1 MAYSTGAESI
11 VLIGRN
17 DISSQTPADLL
28 PELQYKSVISVVLG
42 DYHFAALTADG
53 KLYTWGSYSD
63 GALGLGNKG
72 MREGRVTSPTQVKFD
87 DGEGSFCFAVAAAG
101 HHTGALLLDMNE

>member
-17 DISSQTPADLL
+17 DISPQTPADIL

-63 GALGLGNKG
+63 GALGLGRKG
-72 MREGRVTSPTQVKFD
+72 LREGRVTSPTQVKFD
-87 DGEGSFCFAVAAAG
+87 KGQESFCFAVADSG
-101 HHTGALLLDMNE
+101 HHTGALLLNI